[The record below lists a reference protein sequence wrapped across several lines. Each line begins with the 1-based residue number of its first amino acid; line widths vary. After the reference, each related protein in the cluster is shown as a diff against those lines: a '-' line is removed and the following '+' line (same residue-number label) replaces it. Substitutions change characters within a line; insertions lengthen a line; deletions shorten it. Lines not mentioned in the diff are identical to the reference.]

1 MKDQKMFMVFADGK
15 IEEILL
21 YKKGDNDRVCPI
33 AITKSGIYMK
43 IPMTGSWAKIDGP
56 MRITL
61 EALPSEY
68 VRPNHR
74 GTAEFSFCPAHVT
87 AVLKADNVTKV
98 E

>member
-21 YKKGDNDRVCPI
+21 YKKGEIDRAYLI
-33 AITKSGIYMK
+33 AVTKSGIYMK

-56 MRITL
+56 MCITL
-61 EALPSEY
+61 EALPSECMRSNY
-68 VRPNHR
+68 Q

-87 AVLKADNVTKV
+87 AILKADNVTKV

>member
-1 MKDQKMFMVFADGK
+1 MKEQKMFMVFANGN

-21 YKKGDNDRVCPI
+21 YKKGEIDRAYPI
-33 AITKSGIYMK
+33 AITKSGIYIK

-56 MRITL
+56 MCVTL
-61 EALPSEY
+61 EAFPSEY
-68 VRPNHR
+68 MCPNYQ
-74 GTAEFSFCPAHVT
+74 GSAEFSFSPTHVT

>member
-1 MKDQKMFMVFADGK
+1 MKDQKMFIVFANGQ

-21 YKKGDNDRVCPI
+21 YKKGDNDRTNPI

-56 MRITL
+56 VCITMQS
-61 EALPSEY
+61 LPSDHIH
-68 VRPNHR
+68 PNFE
-74 GTAEFSFCPAHVT
+74 GTAEFSFCPVHVT
-87 AVLKADNVTKV
+87 AILKADNVTKV

>member
-15 IEEILL
+15 IEEILM
-21 YKKGDNDRVCPI
+21 YKKGEIDHTYPI
-33 AITKSGIYMK
+33 AITKSGIYTE

-56 MRITL
+56 MCVTL

-68 VRPNHR
+68 MRPNFQ
-74 GTAEFSFCPAHVT
+74 GTAEFSFCPAYVT
-87 AVLKADNVTKV
+87 AILKADNVTKV